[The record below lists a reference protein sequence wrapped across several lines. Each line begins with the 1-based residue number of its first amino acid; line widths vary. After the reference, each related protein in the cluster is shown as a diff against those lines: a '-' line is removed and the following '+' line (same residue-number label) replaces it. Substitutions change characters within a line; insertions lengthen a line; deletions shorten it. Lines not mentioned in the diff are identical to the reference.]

1 MPKDLRI
8 ITVAALLLLSR
19 TALVYAQGAG
29 IEWDVLNQEATD
41 LYRQG
46 KYDRAVVVA
55 QKALEVAEQNVGR
68 DHPDVALSLNNLAEL
83 YRTQGDYAKATQ
95 LHTIRVS
102 PIDAPITGFSLA

>member
-1 MPKDLRI
+1 MKDLRI
-8 ITVAALLLLSR
+8 ITVAVLLLLSR
-19 TALVYAQGAG
+19 TALVYAEGAG
-29 IEWDVLNQEATD
+29 IEWDVLNQEAID